1 MDEDAVFSELTV
13 DMEDTI
19 VVAFTQRS
27 DEGTPEVDL
36 AGTTDYDA
44 AIAVAVKGI
53 FMLILDSMG
62 FWESDEDNEQE
73 EDA

>member
-1 MDEDAVFSELTV
+1 MDDNAAFDELTAE
-13 DMEDTI
+13 MEDTI

-44 AIAVAVKGI
+44 AIAVAVKGL

-62 FWESDEDNEQE
+62 FWEPDPEDEES
-73 EDA
+73 EDD